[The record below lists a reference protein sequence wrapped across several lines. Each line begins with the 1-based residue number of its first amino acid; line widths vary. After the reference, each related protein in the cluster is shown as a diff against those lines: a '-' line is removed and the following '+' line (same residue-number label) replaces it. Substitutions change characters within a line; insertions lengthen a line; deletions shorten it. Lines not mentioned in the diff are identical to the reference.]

1 MNTSFKDLNLNQNLI
16 NGLEKQGITIPTDI
30 QTLAIPAALENRD
43 VIAESHT
50 GSGKT
55 LAFLTPIFEKVN
67 TEKRE
72 MQALILAPT
81 HELVMQIE
89 AEVKLLAEN
98 SGMPVTTLSIIGDVN
113 IDKQIKKIRDTKP
126 HIIVGSPGRVLDLIR
141 KKKITAHTIKT
152 IVIDEADNLLDKNNS
167 QVIQDIIKTTMRDRQ
182 LMIFSATV
190 SQKTLELATLLM
202 KEPAVFKAEGTAS
215 LNPNINHAYIVADR
229 RDKFDTL
236 RKLLAAANAEKSIVF
251 VNNSTELEIVTQKLN
266 YHDRA
271 AFNISSHVS
280 KEERQRALESFRS
293 GRIKILVSSDLSA
306 RGLDIPGITHVFN
319 LDFPVSA
326 NDYLHRAGRCARG
339 YGFGSCVCIANNKEV
354 AAIRVY
360 EREFN
365 IQIKPIKLFGGSV
378 QYVETAQTTQS
389 VETTNSTENI
399 ESVEA
404 TKSVE

>member
-1 MNTSFKDLNLNQNLI
+1 MNNSFKDLNLNQNLI
-16 NGLEKQGITIPTDI
+16 NGLEKQGITVPTEI
-30 QTLAIPAALENRD
+30 QTLAIPVAMENKD
-43 VIAESHT
+43 IIAEAHT

-55 LAFLTPIFEKVN
+55 LAFLTPIFEKIN
-67 TEKRE
+67 TDKRE

-89 AEVKLLAEN
+89 AQIKLLAEN
-98 SGMPVTTLSIIGDVN
+98 STMPVTTLSVIGDVN
-113 IDKQIKKIRDTKP
+113 IDKQIKKIKTIKP
-126 HIIVGSPGRVLDLIR
+126 HIIVGSAGRVLDLIR
-141 KKKITAHTIKT
+141 KKRIAAHTIKT

-182 LMIFSATV
+182 LMVFSATI
-190 SQKTLELATLLM
+190 SEKTLELATSLM
-202 KEPAVFKAEGTAS
+202 KEPVVFKSKGKAA
-215 LNPNINHAYIVADR
+215 LNPNIDHAYIVADR

-251 VNNSTELEIVTQKLN
+251 VNNSTELDIVTQKLN
-266 YHDRA
+266 YHDRP
-271 AFNISSHVS
+271 AFNISSHIS
-280 KEERQRALESFRS
+280 KEERQKALESFRA

-306 RGLDIPGITHVFN
+306 RGLDIDGITHVFN

-339 YGFGSCVCIANNKEV
+339 YGYGSCVCIPNNKEV

-365 IQIKPIKLFGGSV
+365 IEIKPIRLFKGTVEYVVDSSEATETV
-378 QYVETAQTTQS
+378 ENVET
-389 VETTNSTENI
+389 TTNSTE
-399 ESVEA
+399 
-404 TKSVE
+404 

>member
-1 MNTSFKDLNLNQNLI
+1 MNNSFKDLNLNQNLI
-16 NGLEKQGITIPTDI
+16 NGLEKQAITTPTEI
-30 QTLAIPAALENRD
+30 QTLAIPVAMENKD
-43 VIAESHT
+43 VIGEAHT

-55 LAFLTPIFEKVN
+55 LAFLTPIFEKIN

-89 AEVKLLAEN
+89 AQVKLLAEN
-98 SGMPVTTLSIIGDVN
+98 STMPVTTLSVIGDVN

-126 HIIVGSPGRVLDLIR
+126 HIIVGSAGRVLDLIR

-167 QVIQDIIKTTMRDRQ
+167 KVIQDIIKTTMRDRQ
-182 LMIFSATV
+182 LMVFSATI
-190 SQKTLELATLLM
+190 SEKTLDLAKSLM
-202 KEPAVFKAEGTAS
+202 KEPVVFKSEGKAS
-215 LNPNINHAYIVADR
+215 LNPNIDHAYIVADR

-251 VNNSTELEIVTQKLN
+251 VNNSTELDIVTQKLN
-266 YHDRA
+266 YHDRP
-271 AFNISSHVS
+271 AFNISSHIS
-280 KEERQRALESFRS
+280 KEERQRALESFRN
-293 GRIKILVSSDLSA
+293 GKIKILVSSDLSA
-306 RGLDIPGITHVFN
+306 RGLDIDGITHVFN

-339 YGFGSCVCIANNKEV
+339 YGYGSCVCIPNNKEV

-365 IQIKPIKLFGGSV
+365 IEIRPIRLFKGTV
-378 QYVETAQTTQS
+378 EYVETRD
-389 VETTNSTENI
+389 VNETTNTAE
-399 ESVEA
+399 
-404 TKSVE
+404 

>member
-1 MNTSFKDLNLNQNLI
+1 MNNSFKDLNLNQNLI
-16 NGLEKQGITIPTDI
+16 NGLEKQGITVPTEI
-30 QTLAIPAALENRD
+30 QTLAIPVAMENKD
-43 VIAESHT
+43 VIAEAHT

-55 LAFLTPIFEKVN
+55 LAFLTPIFEKIN

-89 AEVKLLAEN
+89 AQIKLLAEN
-98 SGMPVTTLSIIGDVN
+98 STMPVTTLSVIGDVN
-113 IDKQIKKIRDTKP
+113 IDKQIKKIKTIKP
-126 HIIVGSPGRVLDLIR
+126 HIIVGSAGRVLDLIR
-141 KKKITAHTIKT
+141 KKRIAAHTIKT

-182 LMIFSATV
+182 LMVFSATI
-190 SQKTLELATLLM
+190 SEKTLELATSLM
-202 KEPAVFKAEGTAS
+202 KEPVVFKSKGKAA
-215 LNPNINHAYIVADR
+215 LNPNIDHAYIVADR

-251 VNNSTELEIVTQKLN
+251 VNNSTELDIVTQKLN
-266 YHDRA
+266 YHDRP
-271 AFNISSHVS
+271 AFNISSHIS
-280 KEERQRALESFRS
+280 KEERQKALESFRA

-306 RGLDIPGITHVFN
+306 RGLDIDGITHVFN

-339 YGFGSCVCIANNKEV
+339 YGYGSCVCIPNNKEV

-365 IQIKPIKLFGGSV
+365 IEIKPIRLFKGTV
-378 QYVETAQTTQS
+378 EYVVESSEATETVEN
-389 VETTNSTENI
+389 VETTTNSAE
-399 ESVEA
+399 
-404 TKSVE
+404 

>member
-1 MNTSFKDLNLNQNLI
+1 MSFKDLNLNQNII
-16 NGLEKQGITIPTDI
+16 NGLEKQGITIPTEI
-30 QTLAIPAALENRD
+30 QTLAIPVALENKD
-43 VIAESHT
+43 IIAESHT

-55 LAFLTPIFEKVN
+55 LAFLAPIFEKIN

-89 AEVKLLAEN
+89 AQVKLLAEN
-98 SGMPVTTLSIIGDVN
+98 STIPVTTLSVIGDVN

-126 HIIVGSPGRVLDLIR
+126 HIIVGSAGRVLDLIR

-167 QVIQDIIKTTMRDRQ
+167 KVIQDIIKTTMRDRQ
-182 LMIFSATV
+182 LMVFSATV
-190 SQKTLELATLLM
+190 SEKTLELATSLM
-202 KEPAVFKAEGTAS
+202 KEPVVFKAEGKAS
-215 LNPNINHAYIVADR
+215 LNPNIDHAYIVADR
-229 RDKFDTL
+229 RDKFDIL
-236 RKLLAAANAEKSIVF
+236 RRLLAAANAEKSIVF
-251 VNNSTELEIVTQKLN
+251 VNNSTELDIVTQKLN
-266 YHDRA
+266 YHNKA
-271 AFNISSHVS
+271 AFNISSHIS

-293 GRIKILVSSDLSA
+293 GKIKILVSSDLSA

-339 YGFGSCVCIANNKEV
+339 YGYGSCVCIANNKEV

-365 IQIKPIKLFGGSV
+365 IDIKPIRLFKGTV
-378 QYVETAQTTQS
+378 QYIGANE
-389 VETTNSTENI
+389 STSEFEDVDSD
-399 ESVEA
+399 ESVE
-404 TKSVE
+404 

>member
-1 MNTSFKDLNLNQNLI
+1 MNNSFKDLNLNQNLI
-16 NGLEKQGITIPTDI
+16 NGLEKQGITVPTEI
-30 QTLAIPAALENRD
+30 QTLAIPVAMENKD
-43 VIAESHT
+43 IIAEAHT

-55 LAFLTPIFEKVN
+55 LAFLTPIFEKIN
-67 TEKRE
+67 TDKRE

-89 AEVKLLAEN
+89 AQIKLLAEN
-98 SGMPVTTLSIIGDVN
+98 STMPVTTLSVIGDVN
-113 IDKQIKKIRDTKP
+113 IDKQIKKIKTIKP
-126 HIIVGSPGRVLDLIR
+126 HIIVGSAGRVLDLIR
-141 KKKITAHTIKT
+141 KKRIAAHTIKT

-182 LMIFSATV
+182 LMVFSATI
-190 SQKTLELATLLM
+190 SEKTLELATSLM
-202 KEPAVFKAEGTAS
+202 KEPVVFKSKGKAA
-215 LNPNINHAYIVADR
+215 LNPNIDHAYIVADR

-251 VNNSTELEIVTQKLN
+251 VNNSTELDIVTQKLN
-266 YHDRA
+266 YHDRP
-271 AFNISSHVS
+271 AFNISSHIS
-280 KEERQRALESFRS
+280 KEERQKALESFRA

-306 RGLDIPGITHVFN
+306 RGLDIDGITHVFN

-339 YGFGSCVCIANNKEV
+339 YGYGSCVCIPNNKEV

-365 IQIKPIKLFGGSV
+365 IEIKPIRLFKGTV
-378 QYVETAQTTQS
+378 EYVVDSSEATETVEN
-389 VETTNSTENI
+389 VETTTNSAE
-399 ESVEA
+399 
-404 TKSVE
+404 